1 METIKNDE
9 ELQTAIFM
17 LEARKEHEAQLMK
30 KQFREVVECLRP
42 INIIKNTIRDAA
54 GSSEIKGN
62 LISSAIGMGTGFL
75 ANKLIVGSSGGLIK
89 KLLGTLVS
97 KVLSRKVAQKVNEK
111 VTETKPNEPG
121 LLQNIFS
128 KPLNSPET
136 S

>member
-54 GSSEIKGN
+54 SSPGIKGN

-75 ANKLIVGSSGGLIK
+75 ANKFIVGKSGGLIK
-89 KLLGTLVS
+89 KLVGTLVA
-97 KVLSRKVAQKVNEK
+97 KVLSKK
-111 VTETKPNEPG
+111 VTETVIDKVGETKSNEPG
-121 LLQNIFS
+121 LLQKIFS